1 MADMEQVPE
10 YKVQLRTSCRLV
22 DGQPKF
28 GTCWELS
35 RFKGRQEGKW
45 TDFEILFASP
55 EVFEDQEDAK
65 RDAVQKLEPLIC
77 CADSPLRIAFRT
89 AIDWIV
95 DENVGRGF
103 CTFLMVEL
111 RPFQRRFLKESTRLG
126 IDTAALS
133 IPRGNGKSW
142 LAGQYTAHP
151 L

>member
-22 DGQPKF
+22 DGQSKF

-95 DENVGRGF
+95 DEN
-103 CTFLMVEL
+103 
-111 RPFQRRFLKESTRLG
+111 
-126 IDTAALS
+126 
-133 IPRGNGKSW
+133 
-142 LAGQYTAHP
+142 
-151 L
+151 